1 MGSSHLQDRL
11 GGCPARRRVLGATDI
26 GVKVCR
32 DETVIT
38 GQERSGLVPKV
49 TRINSLPDLDSVVV
63 V

>member
-1 MGSSHLQDRL
+1 M
-11 GGCPARRRVLGATDI
+11 LGATDI